1 MIKLKSLLVER
12 IDYQDTAEQ
21 IVKQYGLRSKVKFG
35 KVKGTNKADYDWV
48 KDVIN
53 LRKSYPSVKEF
64 IITVLHEIDHAN
76 DRKTMGWKKY
86 EKDYQKAGDI
96 AVNKGRYFHDDN
108 SFEEKAE
115 KWARKEYSRK
125 WKRKFR

>member
-21 IVKQYGLRSKVKFG
+21 IVKQYRLRSKVRFG

-48 KDVIN
+48 HDIIN
-53 LRKSYPSVKEF
+53 LRKSYPSIKEF

-76 DRKTMGWKKY
+76 DRKTMGAKKY
-86 EKDYQKAGDI
+86 EREYQAAGDL
-96 AVNKGRYFHDDN
+96 AVNKGRDFHDDN
-108 SFEEKAE
+108 AFEEKAE

-125 WKRKFR
+125 WKRKFS

>member
-12 IDYQDTAEQ
+12 LDYHETASQ
-21 IVKQYGLRSKVKFG
+21 LVKHYKLRSKVKFG
-35 KVKGTNKADYDWV
+35 KVKGPNKADYDWV
-48 KDVIN
+48 SDTIN

-86 EKDYQKAGDI
+86 EHEYVKAGEE
-96 AVNKGRYFHDDN
+96 AEEKGGDFHDDN
-108 SFEEKAE
+108 KFEEQAE
-115 KWARKEYSRK
+115 RWAQKEYSRK

>member
-12 IDYQDTAEQ
+12 IDYHDTAEYL
-21 IVKQYGLRSKVKFG
+21 VKHYNLRSKVKFG
-35 KVKGTNKADYDWV
+35 KVKGQNKADYDWV

-76 DRKTMGWKKY
+76 DRKTMGWRKY
-86 EKDYQKAGDI
+86 EKEYQKAGDI
-96 AVNKGRYFHDDN
+96 AVNKGRDFHDDN
-108 SFEEKAE
+108 EFEEKAE

-125 WKRKFR
+125 WKQKFR